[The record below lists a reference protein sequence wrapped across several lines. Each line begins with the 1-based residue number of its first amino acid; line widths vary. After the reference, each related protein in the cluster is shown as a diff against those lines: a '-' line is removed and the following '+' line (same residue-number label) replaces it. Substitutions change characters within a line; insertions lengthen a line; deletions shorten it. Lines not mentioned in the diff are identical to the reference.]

1 MFLKRRFYISKVIV
15 ALNGTTWIYIQT
27 TTVCFFFPAI
37 DSGRHYSQGSVQLPW
52 EVGLPKCEDL
62 TTDLPLTSST
72 ATHAVVSTSPTAS
85 ATYAVMSTSPTATAT
100 RAVISTSPTAT
111 ATHAVIST
119 SPTATATHSVISTF
133 PTANATQVVISTSP
147 TTPTSQSTGS
157 SSVTTTT
164 RVESPMSS
172 FGTPQAKNSTGS
184 EISAASKRCKWKRLN
199 RRNSSSMICAWAM
212 YMYIGVTFIVTLS

>member
-1 MFLKRRFYISKVIV
+1 MFLKRRFYFTKVIV
-15 ALNGTTWIYIQT
+15 ALNGTTCIYIQT

-85 ATYAVMSTSPTATAT
+85 AT
-100 RAVISTSPTAT
+100 
-111 ATHAVIST
+111 HA
-119 SPTATATHSVISTF
+119 
-133 PTANATQVVISTSP
+133 VISTSP

-164 RVESPMSS
+164 HVESSMSS
-172 FGTPQAKNSTGS
+172 FGTPQTKNSTGS